1 MILLVLLLGLTP
13 DADLCSRAV
22 GSIAAERPT
31 VALTAPVRMAVCLR
45 VARAAR
51 TAGLDEHLAV
61 AVAWRESRLTPG
73 LCSGKGACGPM
84 QAIPRWW
91 CPGGA
96 REGCDLTAAGT
107 RALAHYTAA
116 HPSVEKALCHYACG
130 NVCNRHGVSYARSVL
145 KMRDWLRVE

>member
-1 MILLVLLLGLTP
+1 MILIILLLGLIPGAEICT
-13 DADLCSRAV
+13 RAV
-22 GSIAAERPT
+22 GGIATERPAVT
-31 VALTAPVRMAVCLR
+31 LTTPVRMAVCLR
-45 VARAAR
+45 VAMAAR
-51 TAGLDEHLAV
+51 SAGLDEHLAV

-91 CPGGA
+91 CPGGTL
-96 REGCDLTAAGT
+96 EGCDLTAAGVG
-107 RALAHYTAA
+107 ALAHYTNA

-130 NVCNRHGVSYARSVL
+130 NTCNRHGVSYARSVL